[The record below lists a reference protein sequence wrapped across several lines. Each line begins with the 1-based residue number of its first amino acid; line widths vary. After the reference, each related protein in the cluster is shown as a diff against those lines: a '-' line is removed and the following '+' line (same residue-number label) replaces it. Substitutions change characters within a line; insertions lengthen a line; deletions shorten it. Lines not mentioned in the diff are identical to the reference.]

1 MLLLFVLH
9 KIKKEGDTMSN
20 LQKNIN
26 KISKALK
33 VKGMMPLINHE
44 QFFGD
49 NGMPVTRYIIH
60 YGNPNPRSKNNDI
73 VATVYGKVD
82 LLKVLIGILKAGD
95 SDGG

>member
-1 MLLLFVLH
+1 
-9 KIKKEGDTMSN
+9 MSN

-49 NGMPVTRYIIH
+49 NGVPVTKYIVH

-82 LLKVLIGILKAGD
+82 LLKVLIAILKAGD